1 MTKLNLTS
9 VDGLFISY
17 DLSTIKDI
25 KHGKAKRFH
34 NKVDCEDNG
43 IKVTDS
49 IMVIRFID
57 GHTTSYGDN
66 WVATFK

>member
-9 VDGLFISY
+9 IDGLFVSY
-17 DLSTIKDI
+17 DLDNIRDI
-25 KHGKAKRFH
+25 RHGKAKQFY
-34 NKVDCEDNG
+34 NKVDCESNG

-57 GHTTSYGDN
+57 GNKTSFGDN
-66 WVATFK
+66 WIATFQ